1 MKSEKKIK
9 KAALISSP
17 FGGGGRGPL
26 IKRKEF
32 LQLGSLATA
41 SFMVP
46 KFLKSFERIDTVPP
60 GNKVM
65 VILQL
70 SGGNDGLNTVIP
82 VRNDIYYRE
91 RPRLGI
97 EKGSSLILT
106 DEVALHPALTALREL
121 YDDGSLGVL
130 NNVGYPNPDRSH
142 FRSMDIWQTGSA
154 STEYITTGW
163 VGRYL
168 DAQCHG
174 CDKPTYALEIDDV
187 LSLALKGEN
196 SKAIAMKD
204 PKRLFGTSNEKFFR
218 DVLKDHK
225 PARLSQS
232 GGNDGEETVDYLYKT
247 MSETLSSANYI
258 FQQSKLHPSSAD
270 YPKTELGNGLKTI
283 ASLIFSDINTKVY
296 YISLGSFDTHV
307 NQQMQQQRLFTE
319 LSDAVRAFAA
329 DLKKNNR
336 FNDVLMFTFSEF
348 GRRVSQ
354 NASGGTDHGTANN
367 MFLIGGSLKQK
378 GIINPMPDLNDLD
391 EGDLKYNID
400 FKTVYATV
408 LKNWLDADDTAILG
422 RKYDHLGFC

>member
-1 MKSEKKIK
+1 M
-9 KAALISSP
+9 
-17 FGGGGRGPL
+17 L

-32 LQLGSLATA
+32 LQIGSLATA

-46 KFLKSFERIDTVPP
+46 QFLKAFERVDRVPP
-60 GNKVM
+60 GSKVM

-70 SGGNDGLNTVIP
+70 SGGNDGLNTVVPI
-82 VRNDIYYRE
+82 RNDIYYRE

-97 EKGSSLILT
+97 EKTKALSLT
-106 DEVALHPALTALREL
+106 DEVGLHPALISLKEL
-121 YDDGSLGVL
+121 YDEGNLGIL

-154 STEYITTGW
+154 STEYVTTGW

-168 DAQCHG
+168 DAQCNG

-204 PKRLFGTSNEKFFR
+204 PRRLLGISNEKFFK
-218 DVLKDHK
+218 DVLKIHRNGD
-225 PARLSQS
+225 
-232 GGNDGEETVDYLYKT
+232 EETVDYLYKT

-258 FQQSKLHPSSAD
+258 FDQSRAHPSSFE

-307 NQQMQQQRLFTE
+307 NQDNQQQRLFTE
-319 LSDAVRAFAA
+319 LSDAVKAFAA
-329 DLKKNNR
+329 DLKQNNR

-367 MFLIGGSLKQK
+367 MFLIGGALKQK
-378 GIINPMPDLNDLD
+378 GLINAMPDLADLD
-391 EGDLKYNID
+391 EGDLKYKID

-408 LKNWLDADDTAILG
+408 LRNWLDADDTTILG
-422 RKYDHLGFC
+422 KKYEHLGFC